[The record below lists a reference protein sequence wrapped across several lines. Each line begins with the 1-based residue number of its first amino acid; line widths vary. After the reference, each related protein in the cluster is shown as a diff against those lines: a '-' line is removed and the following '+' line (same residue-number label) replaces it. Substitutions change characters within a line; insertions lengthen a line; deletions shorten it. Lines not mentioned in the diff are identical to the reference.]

1 MHVKATLLQF
11 AILNVYIPHV
21 CII

>member
-21 CII
+21 CIL